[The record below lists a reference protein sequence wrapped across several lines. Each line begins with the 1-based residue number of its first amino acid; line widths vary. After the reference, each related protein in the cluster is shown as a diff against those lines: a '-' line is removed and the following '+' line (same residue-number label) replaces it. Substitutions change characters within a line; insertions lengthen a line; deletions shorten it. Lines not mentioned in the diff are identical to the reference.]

1 MAFWMNASHS
11 LAALALRRPLVA
23 TASASVE
30 HGLHRSQIILH
41 QGSGRVRATEHL
53 PRDPRRLHERRHGLE
68 EVVERGAVDI
78 LVERLGVIHPHP
90 EREIMALSE
99 AAARQGYRSAEH

>member
-53 PRDPRRLHERRHGLE
+53 PRDTRRVHERRHGLAE
-68 EVVERGAVDI
+68 
-78 LVERLGVIHPHP
+78 H
-90 EREIMALSE
+90 ERELRAPDDFYIPEKESE
-99 AAARQGYRSAEH
+99 EKEA